1 MREKT
6 AEATDELDYPASYAG
21 PQQSFDIP
29 HSVAALREP
38 RMSCNSIQMQ
48 KGLSLT
54 AFLERYGTEP
64 KCEAAVH
71 AWR

>member
-1 MREKT
+1 
-6 AEATDELDYPASYAG
+6 
-21 PQQSFDIP
+21 
-29 HSVAALREP
+29 
-38 RMSCNSIQMQ
+38 MSCNSIQMQ